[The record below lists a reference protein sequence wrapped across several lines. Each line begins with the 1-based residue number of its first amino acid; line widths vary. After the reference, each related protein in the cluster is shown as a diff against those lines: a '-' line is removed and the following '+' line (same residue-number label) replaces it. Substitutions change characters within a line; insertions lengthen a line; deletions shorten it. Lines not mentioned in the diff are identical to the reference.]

1 MVNKIFPLD
10 FLGNKMKNKIIIA
23 ALLFI
28 LLFDAS
34 KAQRI
39 KDVAY
44 INGSGSEQ
52 IIGYGLVVGLASTGD
67 SYRSSFTVQSIA
79 SMLKRFGIT
88 VPQTDLK
95 TRNVAAVIVTAT
107 LNTSLKSGAEFDVV
121 VSSMGDATSLQGGTL
136 LMTPLS
142 GINGRVYGFAQGPI
156 SVGGYD
162 INTPTGNR
170 TSKNHTLAGRIPR
183 GGSLKESINIE
194 QNSFEEIAVF
204 LKDPDLTT
212 SNNIMLAINSKFG
225 ENSAK
230 AIDAAEILIV
240 VPTDRQNNIVAFLAE
255 LENLEIQV
263 DKIAKVVLNERTG
276 TIVAGSNVKILPVSI
291 THGSLNIQIRSYPTI
306 SQPNAFG
313 RGNTVLFNNL
323 VPSVYQDSTNT
334 VAIQGATNVQEVA
347 SALNSLKVS
356 PRDIISIF
364 QALKEAGALVAELVI
379 M

>member
-79 SMLKRFGIT
+79 SMLKRFGVT

-170 TSKNHTLAGRIPR
+170 ASKNHTLAGRIPR

>member
-10 FLGNKMKNKIIIA
+10 FLGNKMKNKIIIT
-23 ALLFI
+23 ALLSI
-28 LLFDAS
+28 LLFNAA

-79 SMLKRFGIT
+79 SMLKRFGVT

-107 LNTSLKSGAEFDVV
+107 LNSSLKSGAEFDVV

-276 TIVAGSNVKILPVSI
+276 TVVAGSNVKILPVSI
-291 THGSLNIQIRSYPTI
+291 THGGLNIQIRSYPTI

-323 VPSVYQDSTNT
+323 VPSVSQDSTNT

>member
-23 ALLFI
+23 ALLLI

-79 SMLKRFGIT
+79 SMLKRFGVT